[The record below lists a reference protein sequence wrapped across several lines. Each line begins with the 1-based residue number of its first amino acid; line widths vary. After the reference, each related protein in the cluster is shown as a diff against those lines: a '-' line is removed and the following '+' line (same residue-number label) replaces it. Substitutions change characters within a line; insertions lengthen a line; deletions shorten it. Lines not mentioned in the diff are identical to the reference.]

1 MRYYVIF
8 CSPKKD
14 LTVDHMRKIQ
24 PDLDKAV
31 ELFNKLHPGSPIVT
45 GGNDKTIKAKEL
57 DKEFDR
63 ILNGEK
69 IHYSQ
74 IVGLSLQESV
84 VNAGYTAHLLFVDK
98 ICSR

>member
-1 MRYYVIF
+1 MRFYVIF

-24 PDLDKAV
+24 PDLDRGV
-31 ELFNKLHPGSPIVT
+31 ELFNKLHPNSPIVT